1 MNMDND
7 IAAVT
12 VSVNSYN
19 IQHDLMR
26 QKLFNEQYYYHYNL
40 FTESQQHLIEL
51 YGFNKYIDLIFIVT
65 QNTH

>member
-1 MNMDND
+1 MDND
-7 IAAVT
+7 IAAVM

-40 FTESQQHLIEL
+40 FIESQQHLIEL

-65 QNTH
+65 QKTH